1 MKQVATGETQWIK
14 EIKMASKKA
23 QQQQQQQQGKGD
35 EPQSDDLASDLMD
48 MVDEEG
54 GPELVMPDF
63 GQGGEETPPKEA
75 NTVHRLA
82 ARFLKDLRFLTF
94 PEGFT
99 FPYFS

>member
-1 MKQVATGETQWIK
+1 
-14 EIKMASKKA
+14 MASKKA
-23 QQQQQQQQGKGD
+23 QQQQNPHGQQQQGKG
-35 EPQSDDLASDLMD
+35 DDLASDLMD

-94 PEGFT
+94 PEG
-99 FPYFS
+99 

>member
-1 MKQVATGETQWIK
+1 
-14 EIKMASKKA
+14 MASKKA
-23 QQQQQQQQGKGD
+23 QQQQQQQNPHGQQQQGKGD

-63 GQGGEETPPKEA
+63 GQGGEESPPKEA